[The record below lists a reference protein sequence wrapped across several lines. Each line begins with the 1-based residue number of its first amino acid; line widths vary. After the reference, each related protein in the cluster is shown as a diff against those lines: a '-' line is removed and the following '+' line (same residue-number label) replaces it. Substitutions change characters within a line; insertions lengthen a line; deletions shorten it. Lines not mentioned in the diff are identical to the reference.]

1 METIRLSHN
10 LLPSTDFNQH
20 CILQSTILA
29 LKWPMCADVP
39 LNHIKIS
46 ECSSSVANAIVASSF
61 HTAMA
66 PDRPSR
72 SRGESQRQI
81 VDPQMDSS
89 CTAISGPCSA
99 RWAP

>member
-46 ECSSSVANAIVASSF
+46 GVFQLGGQRDRIQSEFRGILRSF
-61 HTAMA
+61 DT
-66 PDRPSR
+66 
-72 SRGESQRQI
+72 QFFVI
-81 VDPQMDSS
+81 LYL
-89 CTAISGPCSA
+89 ILY
-99 RWAP
+99 